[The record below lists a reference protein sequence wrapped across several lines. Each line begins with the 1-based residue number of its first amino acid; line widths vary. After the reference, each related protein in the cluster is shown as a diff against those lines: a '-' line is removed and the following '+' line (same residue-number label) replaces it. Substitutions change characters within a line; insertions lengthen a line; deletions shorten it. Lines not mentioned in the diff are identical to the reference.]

1 MEPYFAEKEAMLAFD
16 VLVWLGTKKFKEFAL
31 F

>member
-1 MEPYFAEKEAMLAFD
+1 MAHYFVEKEAMPAFD